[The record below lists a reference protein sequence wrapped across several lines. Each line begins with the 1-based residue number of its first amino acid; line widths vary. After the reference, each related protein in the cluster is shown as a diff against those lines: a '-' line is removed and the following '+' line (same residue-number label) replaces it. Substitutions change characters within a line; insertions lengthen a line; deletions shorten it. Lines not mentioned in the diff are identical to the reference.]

1 MSDTPSQRHALSD
14 KVSNVNANND
24 VPANVTPTE
33 HSTFEEDAAGQS
45 AILAEKTD
53 EAAVASA
60 INEDGATTPSTQ
72 RRSAGMGDRASLHVQ
87 DPEKQA
93 PQAAVPE
100 LDVEH
105 VAGKFM
111 ARKFVDTTF
120 WKLTFNLPNCGSQLI
135 PCLLSVQSK
144 TILVNGQERA
154 KTELSS
160 SYA

>member
-14 KVSNVNANND
+14 KVSNINANND

-33 HSTFEEDAAGQS
+33 HSTFEGDAAGQS

-72 RRSAGMGDRASLHVQ
+72 RRSAGMDDRASLHVQ

-93 PQAAVPE
+93 QQAAVPE

-105 VAGKFM
+105 VAGTVM
-111 ARKFVDTTF
+111 ACIFVNIRSL
-120 WKLTFNLPNCGSQLI
+120 KLTSNLLI
-135 PCLLSVQSK
+135 
-144 TILVNGQERA
+144 
-154 KTELSS
+154 
-160 SYA
+160 